1 MYTGPPASRT
11 PSQSHGHRGCDTR
24 PDSELQGPRT
34 GHWERQRRPRRCLST
49 QRVLTKH
56 LEDKLDNQRS
66 GAKSPGLSH
75 PHSPWETRQP
85 FSGPPTTK
93 CEPTSGPSSMQFPP
107 PETTFPSRWGL
118 VTPPSERLPCPQQP
132 CSPLHPSLLLCL
144 SAQRPSLPS
153 SVRS

>member
-75 PHSPWETRQP
+75 PHSPWETDSHSQVPQP
-85 FSGPPTTK
+85 PNVS
-93 CEPTSGPSSMQFPP
+93 PP
-107 PETTFPSRWGL
+107 PGL
-118 VTPPSERLPCPQQP
+118 HPCSSLRPKPPSHPDGGRLLPLPRGCPAHN
-132 CSPLHPSLLLCL
+132 SPALRSIPL
-144 SAQRPSLPS
+144 SCCAFLPS
-153 SVRS
+153 VRHCLPV